1 MSQILVVEPSA
12 GNHRGE
18 SSIGNRSIDQAKR
31 TQSEEASSTSE
42 NRRLANSDTHRWIT
56 QNCRQ
61 CKYGHDLDDLC
72 NIIDDR
78 CIRAM
83 KSSPPQRS
91 PVRAPTPLGR
101 AAFRALAP
109 ELRQVAW
116 PYKFNLGSIDKY
128 DGSSN
133 PEEFIKLYRTVIEVI
148 GGDDQVK
155 ANYLPT
161 ALSDAARS
169 WLINLLEGTIYKWDQ
184 LYIVF
189 IGSFQGTYKHP
200 STAETLKTIK

>member
-1 MSQILVVEPSA
+1 
-12 GNHRGE
+12 
-18 SSIGNRSIDQAKR
+18 
-31 TQSEEASSTSE
+31 
-42 NRRLANSDTHRWIT
+42 
-56 QNCRQ
+56 
-61 CKYGHDLDDLC
+61 
-72 NIIDDR
+72 
-78 CIRAM
+78 
-83 KSSPPQRS
+83 
-91 PVRAPTPLGR
+91 
-101 AAFRALAP
+101 
-109 ELRQVAW
+109 
-116 PYKFNLGSIDKY
+116 
-128 DGSSN
+128 
-133 PEEFIKLYRTVIEVI
+133 LYRTVIEVI